1 MHLNSL
7 KIRNFRCFKNYEI
20 EFAPRVTVL
29 FGKNGT
35 GKTTLIHA
43 IHKALSFMMYSEPVK
58 EKDAKNG
65 KLKVV
70 NTKSVVEGNTY
81 LHVEGFSKQGDW
93 FTTSDPLIEIAA
105 EAELPAVFDND
116 EKIPLSW
123 KISAY
128 THRTKLRPG
137 EFLGAFRDFFS
148 WFNYTGELPLLCYV
162 SDSFPHKEDTHT
174 KRVKKKVS
182 KYRSYGYYNWNDESG
197 NTKEWV
203 ARLENTIRELERT
216 ERRIR
221 NLEEKGDKAETKTL
235 YMANSIINISPEEQL
250 HGEREYRRL
259 LVNEVRV
266 IEKAL
271 CDFSSK
277 LEIDGK
283 RYMDVA
289 SIGLHP
295 DDDRLCLRLSNGE
308 LKSFRHLPAGYKRLY
323 GIVLGIA
330 YRSLLLNPELGAS
343 SRGIA
348 IIDEIDLHLHP
359 ELEKIALVAV
369 VDTFPSLQF
378 IVSTHSPMVLSGLK
392 TTTGENKILRLSLG
406 EESPLQIPDV
416 YGLDYNSIVQE
427 IMNVGASDPEL
438 QRLIDRCAYLYKSG
452 YEDRANTLRA
462 QLVERNM
469 IGPATLQSRIEKA
482 MEDLE

>member
-1 MHLNSL
+1 MRLNSL

-20 EFAPRVTVL
+20 KFAPRVTVL

-43 IHKALSFMMYSEPVK
+43 IHKALSFMMYSEHVK
-58 EKDAKNG
+58 EKDIKTG
-65 KLKVV
+65 KMKVV
-70 NTKSVVEGNTY
+70 NTRSVVEGNTY

-105 EAELPAVFDND
+105 EAELPGVFEPE
-116 EKIPLSW
+116 EKMPLSW

-137 EFLGAFRDFFS
+137 EFIGAFRDFFS

-174 KRVKKKVS
+174 RRVKRKVS

-203 ARLENTIRELERT
+203 TRLENTIRELERT

-235 YMANSIINISPEEQL
+235 YMVNSIVNISPEEQL
-250 HGEREYRRL
+250 NGEREYWKL
-259 LVNEVRV
+259 LANEVRV

-283 RYMDVA
+283 RYMDVS

-295 DDDRLCLRLSNGE
+295 DDDKLCLRLSNGE
-308 LKSFRHLPAGYKRLY
+308 LKSFRHLPAGYKRLF
-323 GIVLGIA
+323 GIVLGIS
-330 YRSLLLNPELGAS
+330 YSSYLLNPDLGAN

-369 VDTFPSLQF
+369 VDTFPGLQF

-392 TTTGENKILRLSLG
+392 TTTGENKILRLALD
-406 EESPLQIPDV
+406 EESPLQVPDV

-438 QRLIDRCAYLYKSG
+438 QSLIDRCAYLYKSG
-452 YEDRANTLRA
+452 YEDRADALRA
-462 QLVERNM
+462 QLLERNM
-469 IGPATLQSRIEKA
+469 ISPATLQSRIEKA
-482 MEDLE
+482 MGELE